1 MLRRA
6 RKEPQDK
13 PPMITAMTRA
23 QVGDQARERL
33 FEELMRSTY
42 RQAFAFAHRLTGNVA
57 EAEDLVQETYVRAY
71 RFFHRYDG
79 FLEISFPFADQLVNR
94 LVSLFHR
101 YDEALPFIN
110 WLYRIMGNANI
121 DSVRRRGRLKTS
133 SLEQPS
139 PQGTTTVEVPDHES
153 TPDRSLL
160 DGMMGEHVQKA
171 LVSMNAEFRT
181 AVLLADVEGMAYE
194 EIAEVMQTSVGTV
207 RSRIHRGRK
216 QLRSYLLKA
225 CPSLYGRL
233 NHDL

>member
-1 MLRRA
+1 
-6 RKEPQDK
+6 
-13 PPMITAMTRA
+13 MITAMTRA

-71 RFFHRYDG
+71 RF
-79 FLEISFPFADQLVNR
+79 
-94 LVSLFHR
+94 FHR

>member
-71 RFFHRYDG
+71 RF
-79 FLEISFPFADQLVNR
+79 
-94 LVSLFHR
+94 FHR